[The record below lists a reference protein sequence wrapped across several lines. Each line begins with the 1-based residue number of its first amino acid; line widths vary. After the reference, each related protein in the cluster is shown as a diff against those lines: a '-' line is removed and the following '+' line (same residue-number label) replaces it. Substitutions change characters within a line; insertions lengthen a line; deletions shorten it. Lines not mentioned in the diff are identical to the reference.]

1 MPDSTAPFGTCA
13 VCMSVKPYRAMF
25 DAGLCKR
32 CKAGRNKR
40 RRRNPNYVAG
50 INRGRSGR
58 LL

>member
-1 MPDSTAPFGTCA
+1 MTDSTAPFGTCA
-13 VCMSVKPYRAMF
+13 VCMRVKPYQSMF

-40 RRRNPNYVAG
+40 RRRNPNYVDG
-50 INRGRSGR
+50 FKRGRLGR